1 MKHKKTNQNVKHRK
15 TSHHRRK
22 QNENRRHP
30 ESTLHLNRRIGADG
44 AFRTGFLIP
53 EETSNSAQEPIT
65 GIIEK
70 HARGFAFL
78 RREEGADIFIAPDN
92 LGGAMNGDTA
102 QVELLPPYLWTKSKE
117 GIIVK
122 ILERAT
128 KEVVGTF
135 QKKKGFG
142 FVVPDDRKLTEDI
155 YIKQDAFRSAANGDK
170 VVAKI
175 TQYPDKQHRIE
186 GKITEIVARKGETGS
201 DVLSLIR
208 GYGLFQT
215 FPSRVNAEAKARG
228 REKITDEEIARRL
241 DLRGKN
247 IFCEDFLAYLRDFE
261 FKCDVWAVP
270 EGTPIFPHEPIV
282 TVRGPVMQAQFIE
295 TMVLLCI
302 NHQSMIA
309 TKASR
314 IVRAAKGR
322 PVMEFGSR
330 RAHGADAAIMG
341 ARAAYIGGCSG
352 TACAIA
358 DRDYGIVALGT
369 MAHSWVQMYPDE
381 YSAFKKY
388 AEIYPDNCV
397 LLVDT
402 YNVLKSGV
410 PAAIKVFKEMKPAK
424 MGIRIDSGDV
434 SYLTKQAR
442 KMLDEAGLEDCTIV
456 VSNSLDEYIIR
467 DVILEGA
474 QINSFGVG
482 ERLITAKSEPVFGG
496 VYKLAALE
504 KNGVLTPKIKISEN
518 VEKITNPGFKGLYR
532 LYSKDTGK
540 ARGDVITLAEETI
553 PVQDS
558 YEIFDPN
565 AVWKKTR
572 IRNYEVRNLH
582 VPIFEQG
589 KCVYESPDIE
599 TIKKYCQEQME
610 TLWDETLRFENPQ
623 TYYVDLSQKLWDMK
637 NRLLQEHAAE

>member
-1 MKHKKTNQNVKHRK
+1 MNKRMNLTMLTDFYEITMANGYF
-15 TSHHRRK
+15 
-22 QNENRRHP
+22 
-30 ESTLHLNRRIGADG
+30 ESGMA
-44 AFRTGFLIP
+44 
-53 EETSNSAQEPIT
+53 E
-65 GIIEK
+65 
-70 HARGFAFL
+70 
-78 RREEGADIFIAPDN
+78 
-92 LGGAMNGDTA
+92 DTA
-102 QVELLPPYLWTKSKE
+102 YFDMFF
-117 GIIVK
+117 
-122 ILERAT
+122 RR
-128 KEVVGTF
+128 
-135 QKKKGFG
+135 
-142 FVVPDDRKLTEDI
+142 VPDGGGYAIMAGLEQLIDYLQNLKFTDEDI
-155 YIKQDAFRSAANGDK
+155 EY
-170 VVAKI
+170 
-175 TQYPDKQHRIE
+175 
-186 GKITEIVARKGETGS
+186 
-201 DVLSLIR
+201 
-208 GYGLFQT
+208 
-215 FPSRVNAEAKARG
+215 
-228 REKITDEEIARRL
+228 
-241 DLRGKN
+241 LRGKG
-247 IFCEDFLAYLRDFE
+247 IFCEEFLEYLKNFE

-309 TKASR
+309 TKANR
-314 IVRAAKGR
+314 IVRAAQGR

-341 ARAAYIGGCSG
+341 ARAAYIGGCAG

-410 PAAIKVFKEMKPAK
+410 PAAIKVFKEMKPKK

-434 SYLTKQAR
+434 SYLTKKAR
-442 KMLDEAGLEDCTIV
+442 KMLDDAGLQECTIV

-474 QINSFGVG
+474 QIDSFGVG

-504 KNGVLTPKIKISEN
+504 KDGVVTPKIKISEN

-532 LYSKDTGK
+532 LYSKETGK
-540 ARGDVITLAEETI
+540 AQGDVLTLSEETI
-553 PVQDS
+553 PQQEA

-565 AVWKKTR
+565 AVWKKTNV
-572 IRNYEVRNLH
+572 RNYTVRNLH
-582 VPIFEQG
+582 VPIFKEG
-589 KCVYESPDIE
+589 KCVYESPSIE
-599 TIKKYCQEQME
+599 EIKKYCREQVE
-610 TLWDETLRFENPQ
+610 TLWDETLRLENPQ
-623 TYYVDLSQKLWDMK
+623 TYYVDLSPKLFNMKQK
-637 NRLLQEHAAE
+637 LLQEFSAK